1 MQLSNQENEYY
12 NRQIIL
18 DNFGLDAQL
27 KLKQARI
34 LVVGAGGLGCPV
46 LQYLCAA
53 GIGNIGILDGGS
65 LCLYK
70 RIKV

>member
-46 LQYLCAA
+46 LQYLSAA
-53 GIGNIGILDGGS
+53 G
-65 LCLYK
+65 
-70 RIKV
+70 